1 MDIKSA
7 FIELVAYC
15 QRNDV
20 LPSDSSVIGALAEI
34 TGLHCHEVA
43 EILEG

>member
-20 LPSDSSVIGALAEI
+20 LPSDSRVIRSLAEI
-34 TGLHCHEVA
+34 TGLQCYEVD